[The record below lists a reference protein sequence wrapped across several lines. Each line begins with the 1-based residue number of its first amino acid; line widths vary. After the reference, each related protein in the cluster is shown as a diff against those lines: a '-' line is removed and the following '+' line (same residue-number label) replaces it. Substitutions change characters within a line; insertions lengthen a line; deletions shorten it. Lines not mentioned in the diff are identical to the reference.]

1 MGLFVAQGLRQY
13 ATACRNAVMSSR
25 FPMSSTA
32 DDHPSPASAG
42 ESPHSLQLAGC
53 HLVAPIPAD
62 DGRKAMKLS
71 LRFPPLSASQSV
83 LWYGTQYSP
92 EE

>member
-1 MGLFVAQGLRQY
+1 MPQ
-13 ATACRNAVMSSR
+13 ACRNAVVSSR

-32 DDHPSPASAG
+32 DDHHPSPASTG
-42 ESPHSLQLAGC
+42 ERPHNLQLAGC
-53 HLVAPIPAD
+53 HLAAPIPAD

-71 LRFPPLSASQSV
+71 LRCPPLSASQSV
-83 LWYGTQYSP
+83 LWYGTQHSP